1 MENLSKEDKKKLFM
15 ALVNQYTNRFDLG
28 NAYHQREGDA
38 MYEAGYWDD
47 NWKIK
52 NNGILG
58 LHYNGIT
65 EEGKKVVCLT
75 VGGGLDESRAGIRGG
90 NLIKQFDNDTQ
101 LDEFL
106 DRFFNM
112 NNMEAINEFAPDSKV
127 FQEEEQYDGCFT
139 NDIPLEYLYML
150 DCLDEELGKNLV
162 ERYVSISEYT
172 GGEVYPGSKIELV
185 CGYDNI
191 ELYLTEKV
199 DEYSYKHTTA
209 NYNYNEFGSA
219 NMEVIEDEIKGSDKL
234 VKICQKAIKDFP
246 QVYQELRNGTY
257 NKDKFLSLEAP
268 IQQEEKKLEEP
279 NFEINEFGEI
289 IRKNNNKTPLQQKED
304 ELYSL
309 EEEEKKISEA
319 EALIKKEMDKKG
331 KDIGE

>member
-1 MENLSKEDKKKLFM
+1 MDNLSKEDKKKLFM

-28 NAYHQREGDA
+28 NAYHQQKGDA
-38 MYEAGYWDD
+38 MYEAGYWE

-65 EEGKKVVCLT
+65 KEGKKVVCLK
-75 VGGGLDESRAGIRGG
+75 VGGGLDESHSGIRDG
-90 NLIKQFDNDTQ
+90 NLIKQFDNDAQ
-101 LDEFL
+101 LYEFL
-106 DRFFNM
+106 DRFFDM

-150 DCLDEELGKNLV
+150 DCLNEELGKNLV
-162 ERYVSISEYT
+162 DRNVSVSEYV
-172 GGEVYPGSKIELV
+172 GGDDYPNSKIELV
-185 CGYDNI
+185 RGYHNI

-199 DEYSYKHTTA
+199 DENKYKYTTA
-209 NYNYNEFGSA
+209 KYNYEKFGSSE
-219 NMEVIEDEIKGSDKL
+219 MEIEEDEIEGSDKL

-246 QVYQELRNGTY
+246 QVYREVRNGTY
-257 NKDKFLSLEAP
+257 NKDKFLSSELP
-268 IQQEEKKLEEP
+268 IQQE
-279 NFEINEFGEI
+279 
-289 IRKNNNKTPLQQKED
+289 KTSLQQKEE
-304 ELYSL
+304 ELSSL
-309 EEEEKKISEA
+309 EEEEKKISKA
-319 EALIKKEMDKKG
+319 EAVIKKEINKTG

>member
-1 MENLSKEDKKKLFM
+1 MDNLSKEDKKKLFM

-28 NAYHQREGDA
+28 NAYHQQKGDA
-38 MYEAGYWDD
+38 MYEAGYWE

-65 EEGKKVVCLT
+65 KEGKKVVCLK
-75 VGGGLDESRAGIRGG
+75 VGGGLDESHSGIRDG
-90 NLIKQFDNDTQ
+90 NLIKQFDNDAQ
-101 LDEFL
+101 LYEFL
-106 DRFFNM
+106 DRFFDM

-150 DCLDEELGKNLV
+150 DCLNEELGKNLV
-162 ERYVSISEYT
+162 DRYASVSEYA
-172 GGEVYPGSKIELV
+172 GGDDYPNSKIELV
-185 CGYDNI
+185 RGYHNI

-199 DEYSYKHTTA
+199 DENKYKYTTA
-209 NYNYNEFGSA
+209 KYNYEKFGSSE
-219 NMEVIEDEIKGSDKL
+219 MEIEEDEIEGSDKL

-246 QVYQELRNGTY
+246 QVYREVRNGTY
-257 NKDKFLSLEAP
+257 NKDKFLSSELP
-268 IQQEEKKLEEP
+268 IQQE
-279 NFEINEFGEI
+279 
-289 IRKNNNKTPLQQKED
+289 KTSLQQKEE
-304 ELYSL
+304 ELSSL
-309 EEEEKKISEA
+309 EEEEKKISKA
-319 EALIKKEMDKKG
+319 EAVIKKEINKTG